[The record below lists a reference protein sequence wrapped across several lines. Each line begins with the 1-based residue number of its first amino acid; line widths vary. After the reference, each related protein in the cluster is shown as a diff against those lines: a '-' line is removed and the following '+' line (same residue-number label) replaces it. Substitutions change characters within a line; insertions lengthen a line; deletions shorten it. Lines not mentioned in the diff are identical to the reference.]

1 LTSTF
6 NGVLLMRLC
15 SGHIH
20 ISAIVQHEM
29 CQMN

>member
-15 SGHIH
+15 SVHFH
-20 ISAIVQHEM
+20 ISAIIQQGI